1 MKHLL
6 TILVLTMPFLV
17 TCGRGDK
24 KDDLLARQNRI
35 ETLIRDMR
43 FEEARLAAIDTLDPN
58 IKQLYYK
65 ADDSLGHASH
75 LDVNCNERIE
85 DFLVKLLRTIPE
97 RETKARRDIYFE
109 LSTLAPKN
117 DEYRKH
123 FIYLDR
129 TLRGVKQMGS

>member
-6 TILVLTMPFLV
+6 TILVLIVPFLV

-24 KDDLLARQNRI
+24 KDDLLTKQRMM
-35 ETLIRDMR
+35 ETLIGERR

-58 IKQLYYK
+58 IKQLYYH

-85 DFLVKLLRTIPE
+85 ELLAALLRTIPE
-97 RETKARRDIYFE
+97 RETKARRDIYCE
-109 LSTLAPKN
+109 LSRLYPKN
-117 DEYRKH
+117 NEYRSQ
-123 FIYLDR
+123 FIFLDR
-129 TLRGVKQMGS
+129 KFRGVKQ

>member
-6 TILVLTMPFLV
+6 TILVVTMPFLV
-17 TCGRGDK
+17 TCGKGDK
-24 KDDLLARQNRI
+24 NDDLLTKQRII
-35 ETLIRDMR
+35 ETLIREMR
-43 FEEARLAAIDTLDPN
+43 FEDARLAAIDTLDPR
-58 IKQLYYK
+58 IKPLYYK

-85 DFLVKLLRTIPE
+85 EFLVNLLRSIPE

-117 DEYRKH
+117 DEYRKQ
-123 FIYLDR
+123 FIHLDR
-129 TLRGVKQMGS
+129 TLRGVKQ

>member
-17 TCGRGDK
+17 TCGKGDK
-24 KDDLLARQNRI
+24 KDDPLTKQRMI

-58 IKQLYYK
+58 IKPLYYK

-85 DFLVKLLRTIPE
+85 EFLVKLLRTIPE
-97 RETKARRDIYFE
+97 RETKARRDIYLE
-109 LSTLAPKN
+109 LSTLSPKN
-117 DEYRKH
+117 DEYRKQ

-129 TLRGVKQMGS
+129 TLRGVKQ